1 MDNQLFKLNDICK
14 AFYSNNNDIL
24 LDIINKINIIIDDLN
39 KQKDVNEL
47 KNLIP
52 IINKGISDNKINL
65 EKIQKIIKEL
75 ILIIKLLKQKYIM
88 MELFMMV
95 NIMENLR
102 MN

>member
-14 AFYSNNNDIL
+14 IFYSNNNDIL

-39 KQKDVNEL
+39 KQKDANEF
-47 KNLIP
+47 KNLITL
-52 IINKGISDNKINL
+52 INKGISDNKINL

>member
-14 AFYSNNNDIL
+14 IFYSNNNDIL